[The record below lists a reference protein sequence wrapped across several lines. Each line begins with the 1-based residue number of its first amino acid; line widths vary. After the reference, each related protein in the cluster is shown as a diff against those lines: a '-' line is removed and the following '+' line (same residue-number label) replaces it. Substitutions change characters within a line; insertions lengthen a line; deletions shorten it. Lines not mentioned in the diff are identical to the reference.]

1 MPEILLSD
9 AISLAI
15 NVLRDVAESQKMPS
29 GISVDLATADL
40 HADASDTLEAFLS
53 EFLEN
58 SRKL

>member
-29 GISVDLATADL
+29 GIPVDLTIANL
-40 HADASDTLEAFLS
+40 HADASDTLEKFLS
-53 EFLEN
+53 EFWEN
-58 SRKL
+58 KLLR